1 MLRGVLVSAALLPM
15 LCGCVSQV
23 QLVNDKGQTAQCNAA
38 GLGIVT
44 SVIAASGQKDCID
57 RYQGQGYH
65 QVAAPNSTA
74 AATSSADATPTAGA
88 SKASPKGKG
97 QADQCNTYGVGIL
110 SSFVAA
116 SMQQTC
122 EGGPAASAPASTGQT
137 THN

>member
-44 SVIAASGQKDCID
+44 SVIAAAGQKDCID
-57 RYQGQGYH
+57 RYQNQGYH
-65 QVAAPNSTA
+65 KAADSNSSA
-74 AATSSADATPTAGA
+74 AATSSPTETVAAGA
-88 SKASPKGKG
+88 PKSSANGKR

-122 EGGPAASAPASTGQT
+122 EAGPAASAPASAGQAKQ
-137 THN
+137 N

>member
-1 MLRGVLVSAALLPM
+1 MLRGVLVSAALLPV

-57 RYQGQGYH
+57 RYQNQGYH
-65 QVAAPNSTA
+65 QVAASDSSA
-74 AATSSADATPTAGA
+74 AATSTANATAAAGA
-88 SKASPKGKG
+88 PKTSANGKR

-122 EGGPAASAPASTGQT
+122 EAGPAASAPPSAGHATQ
-137 THN
+137 N